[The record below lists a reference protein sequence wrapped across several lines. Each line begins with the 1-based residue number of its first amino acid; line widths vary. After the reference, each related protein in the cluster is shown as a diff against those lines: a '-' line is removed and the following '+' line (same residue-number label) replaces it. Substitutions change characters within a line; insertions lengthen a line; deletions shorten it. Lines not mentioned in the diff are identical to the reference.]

1 MHYFRLLGLRGS
13 IGSGGNRSILA
24 PSLSFFSLGQRVTA
38 PVLLAG
44 VTVLGALSGCT
55 GSQTPNASSNNAPN
69 TTVNSSSQA
78 ASINVVATTSVLC
91 DLTQRL
97 ARSADKPTVKL
108 NCLVK
113 AGQDPHTYQPNPAD
127 RRAIEDADLIFYG
140 GYGMEPN
147 IVRLITAAPNAIT
160 KVAVH
165 ELAVPKPLQGGH
177 HHGDEH
183 DHGGESDQHSDQ
195 PEKKAKETPAG
206 TVEHSEAEEADPH
219 VWHNA
224 QNGIQM
230 VKVIE
235 TALTKADPSN
245 AALYAKN
252 AQTILDRLTKVDGW
266 IKASIAT
273 IPANARKLITT
284 HDALGYYAAAYGI
297 PVQGALQ
304 GLSTDEQPTPTQV
317 KTLVDT
323 VKAAQVPTI
332 FAEKTVNPALI
343 QTVAREAGVKV
354 ADRELFAD
362 GLGEAGSGAETYEDM
377 LITNTKTIVTGLGG
391 KITDLQAP

>member
-1 MHYFRLLGLRGS
+1 MYYFRLLGLCGS

-24 PSLSFFSLGQRVTA
+24 PSLSLVSLGQRVAA
-38 PVLLAG
+38 PILFTGLTLLG
-44 VTVLGALSGCT
+44 VLSGCT
-55 GSQTPNASSNNAPN
+55 AGNQAPNASNNNAPN
-69 TTVNSSSQA
+69 TTVNSSNQA

-91 DLTQRL
+91 DLTQRIV
-97 ARSADKPTVKL
+97 RSTDKPTVKL

-127 RRAIEDADLIFYG
+127 RKAIEDADLIFYG
-140 GYGMEPN
+140 GYGLEPN
-147 IVRLITAAPNAIT
+147 VVRLITAAPNAIT

-177 HHGDEH
+177 HHDDEH
-183 DHGGESDQHSDQ
+183 DHGGGEPDQ
-195 PEKKAKETPAG
+195 PEAKAKETPAG

-235 TALTKADPSN
+235 TALAKADPSN

-252 AQTILDRLTKVDGW
+252 AQTITDRLTKVDSW
-266 IKASIAT
+266 IKASIST

-317 KTLVDT
+317 KTLVDV
-323 VKAAQVPTI
+323 VKVAQVPTI

-354 ADRELFAD
+354 ADRELLAD
-362 GLGEAGSGAETYEDM
+362 GLGEAGSGAETYEEM
-377 LITNTKTIVTGLGG
+377 LISNTKTIVTGLGG
-391 KITDLQAP
+391 NITALKEP